1 METVIAEHA
10 AVGIINLFQLGAVVT
25 VLVLVILGGYVLFK
39 RAIEQ
44 CERREDRA
52 IQNWE
57 KANERHILFFD
68 NMAAKSNEAFNK
80 LENAVTRLEVKLDA
94 R

>member
-1 METVIAEHA
+1 METVIAETA
-10 AVGIINLFQLGAVVT
+10 SVGIMNLFQLGAVVT
-25 VLVLVILGGYVLFK
+25 VLVLVIIGGYILFK

-57 KANERHILFFD
+57 KANDRNILFFD
-68 NMAAKSNEAFNK
+68 NISTKTLDAFNK
-80 LENAVTRLEVKLDA
+80 FELAVTRLETKIDA
-94 R
+94 K